1 MAAIIYGLKPEDF
14 VLEDNGVPQKIRV
27 QEEMDT
33 APVALVVAV
42 EEGGVSALEFDKL
55 AKLGPLLDL
64 FLSDPRSQVAL
75 VGFDSK
81 PHLIHDYTHSSD
93 DLNDALQHL
102 EPGDGGAAILDTVSY
117 CGRSAG
123 DAAQGISA
131 GAAADQRG
139 ARPRQQAHQA
149 GAADSEDRQVG
160 CAGAERFVF
169 AVARG
174 ACCTI

>member
-1 MAAIIYGLKPEDF
+1 MRIGQIQLADAVLAALLISAFVANAQQMPPAEPPLPMPSSHADSTTLRVTAQEVLVPTLVEKRGGGILYGLKPDDF

-64 FLSDPRSQVAL
+64 FLSDGRSQAAL

-81 PHLIHDYTHSSD
+81 PHLMRGLH
-93 DLNDALQHL
+93 ARRRR
-102 EPGDGGAAILDTVSY
+102 
-117 CGRSAG
+117 CGRRAQASASRAT
-123 DAAQGISA
+123 AAL
-131 GAAADQRG
+131 
-139 ARPRQQAHQA
+139 
-149 GAADSEDRQVG
+149 
-160 CAGAERFVF
+160 RFWI
-169 AVARG
+169 R
-174 ACCTI
+174 